1 MRTRPC
7 LEYEGRIG
15 HGYSNNYNYNDNNS
29 PGAGLCAGR
38 SRLRAAVRCGRGQA
52 GGCSGGQLQLSRGW
66 GGRALALPLEAM
78 PVSWR
83 SASLGKLQQHNNPD
97 RGPRILWRVRP
108 LTNTGGNVS
117 TTLIVLEDESDE
129 VSRSSQHAGCCWPQ
143 CAGYYPRL
151 IWIGEEFL
159 TFWSTLS
166 IVWITSLLF
175 LSAASASVIAA
186 LSNAPHQLSPA
197 SHSVL

>member
-83 SASLGKLQQHNNPD
+83 SASLGKLQQQPWPGSEEYCDECDLLPTPVAMWARPWLCWKMNQMKYPDPHNM
-97 RGPRILWRVRP
+97 LAA
-108 LTNTGGNVS
+108 
-117 TTLIVLEDESDE
+117 
-129 VSRSSQHAGCCWPQ
+129 AG
-143 CAGYYPRL
+143 
-151 IWIGEEFL
+151 
-159 TFWSTLS
+159 
-166 IVWITSLLF
+166 
-175 LSAASASVIAA
+175 LSALAIIPDSFGLGRNSWHSDLRCQSYESHPCYSSAQPPLQWSR
-186 LSNAPHQLSPA
+186 H
-197 SHSVL
+197 